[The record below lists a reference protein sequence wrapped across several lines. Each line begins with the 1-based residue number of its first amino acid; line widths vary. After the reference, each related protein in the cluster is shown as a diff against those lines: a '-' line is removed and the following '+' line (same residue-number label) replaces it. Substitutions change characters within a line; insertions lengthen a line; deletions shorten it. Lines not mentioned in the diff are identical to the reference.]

1 MGLFSRK
8 KVNKEVQT
16 FTNMQVPNFYP
27 LQIFRGANTSKTVD
41 TNTIEGQRNAYAFCP
56 AVTAVI
62 NMKVAMSMNGRSYF
76 SDNKGGELKTT
87 TIKTIE
93 AQGTQFKMFYKTMVQ
108 VFGKAYIYGRKL
120 PGISNVE
127 YFIMPNWEVVVN
139 VDTTDFFGTKVRYY
153 TWNHNGRSITVQPE
167 EVFIINDTGFDFLN
181 PQQQYTKGGSRLI
194 SLGDAVQN
202 IIAAYEARNMLL
214 TNGGPPVIVSPE
226 KSAVGADI
234 MMPGDKAELEQKL
247 VDRYGFQRGKKLLAI
262 ATMPLRALK
271 VGVTAG
277 DLAAFE
283 EVNNDWKEIC
293 TGYGLSPYLFGISD
307 TTFTNFSEAQKSA
320 YQNTI
325 IPEQANENEQITRY
339 YKLNNAL
346 MSDFSH
352 VECLQKSKKEEI
364 DSFSA
369 LMSGLKTGIDAGI
382 YTAEQARKI
391 IIDNSNINLDV

>member
-1 MGLFSRK
+1 VGLFSRK
-8 KVNKEVQT
+8 KLVQKDVS
-16 FTNMQVPNFYP
+16 FTNMKAPNFYP
-27 LQIFRGANTSKTVD
+27 LGVFNSSNSTKTLN
-41 TNTIEGQRNAYAFCP
+41 TNTVEGQRNAYAYCP
-56 AVTAVI
+56 AVTAVV
-62 NMKVAMSMNGRSYF
+62 NMKVAMAMNGRYYF

-87 TIKTIE
+87 TRQTID
-93 AQGTQFKMFYKTMVQ
+93 AQGTQFKTFYKTMVQ
-108 VFGKAYIYGRKL
+108 VFGRSYIYVRRL
-120 PGISNVE
+120 PGIKEPE
-127 YFIMPNWEVVVN
+127 YHVIPNWELTENKATSDFWGSN
-139 VDTTDFFGTKVRYY
+139 VKSY
-153 TWNHNGRSITVQPE
+153 TWSHNGMSITIQPDE
-167 EVFIINDTGFDFLN
+167 IFIINDTGFDFIN
-181 PQQQYTKGGSRLI
+181 SSKNGGSRLV

-202 IIAAYEARNMLL
+202 IVAAYEARNMLL

-325 IPEQANENEQITRY
+325 IPEQSNENEQITRY
-339 YKLNNAL
+339 FGLNNPL
-346 MSDFSH
+346 MSDYSH
-352 VECLQKSKKEEI
+352 VECLQKSLNDEI
-364 DSFSA
+364 TTFNSLVSA
-369 LMSGLKTGIDAGI
+369 VKIGIDAGI
-382 YTAEQARKI
+382 YTIEEGKKI
-391 IIDNSNINLDV
+391 ISENSNIVTDGKN